1 LPVTILFI
9 LFYTFFF
16 APQTA
21 FVFAFAIHSST
32 ALARNL
38 EKKINDIN
46 LTQLKIEYH
55 LTNSKFQTFN
65 KFIFPY
71 IKPTLFSL
79 FTYEAEKTMRNF
91 VLFGSFTSSL
101 LGLKAT
107 LARYK
112 EFNDIAP
119 YI

>member
-1 LPVTILFI
+1 M
-9 LFYTFFF
+9 
-16 APQTA
+16 
-21 FVFAFAIHSST
+21 
-32 ALARNL
+32 

-46 LTQLKIEYH
+46 LTQLKVEYH

-71 IKPTLFSL
+71 IKPTLLSL
-79 FTYEAEKTMRNF
+79 FTYEAERTMRNF

-107 LARYK
+107 LARFIVGLVTLGSWLIRRK
-112 EFNDIAP
+112 
-119 YI
+119 YINQ